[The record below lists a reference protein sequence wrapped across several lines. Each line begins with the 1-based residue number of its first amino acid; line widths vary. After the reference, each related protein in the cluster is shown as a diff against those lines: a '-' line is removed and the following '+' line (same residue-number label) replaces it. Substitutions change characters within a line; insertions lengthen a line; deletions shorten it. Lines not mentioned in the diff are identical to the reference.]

1 MHLYAYKYIYFFVFL
16 SSKLIFS
23 NAVRCVKSVQIHINL
38 GVWVIV

>member
-1 MHLYAYKYIYFFVFL
+1 MHLYAYKYIYCFFL
-16 SSKLIFS
+16 SLKLIFS